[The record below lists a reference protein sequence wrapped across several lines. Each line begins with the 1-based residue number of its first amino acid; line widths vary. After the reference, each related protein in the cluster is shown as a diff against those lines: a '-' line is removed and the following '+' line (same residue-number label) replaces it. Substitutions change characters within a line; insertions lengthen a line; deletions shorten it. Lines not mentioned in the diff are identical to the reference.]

1 MSEEANDNSG
11 LLDGVSVED
20 PSQPTTSSQEQSTIE
35 HLQKPA
41 GTEDD
46 TPLDRPDF
54 WPEKFWNKD
63 KAEPDLEGISK
74 SYVEL
79 EKKFRAGGHKAPE
92 GGKYNLEALEGLNQ
106 DDPVVQSY
114 LGWAQKYGISQQAFE
129 DLAKEIT
136 TMGAS
141 NNQQAQL
148 SAKKEREALG
158 PNADA
163 IIGNMTSWARGMV
176 QKGIWSGDDFEE
188 YKVWGGTAQG
198 MKALMKLRE
207 TYEGRVPVETLKNSG
222 ETAMSDEELS
232 SMVADPKYKVDA
244 GYRAKVEKLFEK
256 RYG

>member
-1 MSEEANDNSG
+1 MSEANDNSG
-11 LLDGVSVED
+11 LLDDVSVED
-20 PSQPTTSSQEQSTIE
+20 PNQPTTTSQEQSIE
-35 HLQKPA
+35 HIQKQPDA
-41 GTEDD
+41 EDN
-46 TPLDRPDF
+46 TPIERPDF

-79 EKKFRAGGHKAPE
+79 EKKFRAGNHKAPE
-92 GGKYNLEALEGLNQ
+92 DGKYSIEGTNLNA

-114 LGWAQKYGISQQAFE
+114 MGWAQKYGISQQAFE
-129 DLAKEIT
+129 ELAKEVTGNALQI
-136 TMGAS
+136 
-141 NNQQAQL
+141 NEQAKL
-148 SAKKEREALG
+148 SAKREREALG
-158 PNADA
+158 PNAEA

-176 QKGIWSGDDFEE
+176 QKGIWSTDYFEE

-207 TYEGRVPVETLKNSG
+207 TYEGRVPVDTLKG
-222 ETAMSDEELS
+222 ESQGTMSDEDLAG
-232 SMVADPKYKVDA
+232 MVADPKYKTDA

>member
-1 MSEEANDNSG
+1 MSEANDNSG
-11 LLDGVSVED
+11 LLDNVSLD
-20 PSQPTTSSQEQSTIE
+20 DGQQTTESQEQNIE
-35 HLQKPA
+35 HIQKPA
-41 GTEDD
+41 GEEDN
-46 TPLDRPDF
+46 TPIERPDF

-92 GGKYNLEALEGLNQ
+92 DGKYSIDGTNLNPE
-106 DDPVVQSY
+106 DPVVQSY
-114 LGWAQKYGISQQAFE
+114 MGWAQKYGISQQAFE
-129 DLAKEIT
+129 ELAKEVTGNAMQI
-136 TMGAS
+136 
-141 NNQQAQL
+141 NEQAKL
-148 SAKKEREALG
+148 SAKREREALG
-158 PNADA
+158 PNAEA

-176 QKGIWSGDDFEE
+176 QKGIWSSDDFEE

-207 TYEGRVPVETLKNSG
+207 TYEGRVPVDTIKSG
-222 ETAMSDEELS
+222 GEGTMSDEDLAG
-232 SMVADPKYKVDA
+232 MVADPKYKTDA